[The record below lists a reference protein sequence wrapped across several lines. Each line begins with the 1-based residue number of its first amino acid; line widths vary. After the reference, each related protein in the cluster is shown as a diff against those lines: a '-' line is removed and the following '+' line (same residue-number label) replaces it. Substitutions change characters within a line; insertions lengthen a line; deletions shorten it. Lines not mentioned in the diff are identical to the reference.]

1 MQAEGPAKAGY
12 RSHPEE
18 IYSQPFSGSWLQH
31 PNASNKASVSFSAN
45 WKIDRPV
52 DEAWIR
58 LLTNRNYELY
68 INDQRVRVSSVKPPD
83 LDNGEW
89 VFGRAAAFDPI
100 TKPELLDPD
109 EVGATFVGT
118 RFETPRKGHRN
129 LGEFR
134 NPYAPKLTP
143 FRNCLLYTSDAADE

>member
-1 MQAEGPAKAGY
+1 MIPIRSDKSWSAESAIPGPQLVDWTEVEYWDKQWRQAVQTKGPAKAGY

-18 IYSQPFSGSWLQH
+18 IYSQPFAGSWLQH

-89 VFGRAAAFDPI
+89 VF
-100 TKPELLDPD
+100 
-109 EVGATFVGT
+109 
-118 RFETPRKGHRN
+118 
-129 LGEFR
+129 
-134 NPYAPKLTP
+134 
-143 FRNCLLYTSDAADE
+143 CLLYTSPSPRD